1 MGKNPWLRAK
11 TNASSKPELKIKVVR
26 NTCYKK
32 LGSEIKSDNE
42 KYLNKSSLVNFRKSI
57 PFRKI
62 YVKYLDKKQYS
73 YRFRLYL
80 YYLGVIQKVRSLQTS
95 SFWSPFTP
103 LVRSCL
109 FYMYPSP
116 STDVRF
122 SELQPPTPF
131 PSSKIVPRR
140 LRRLFWIKNWGVKRE
155 KRINLKDECFLHSY
169 IYNDNTNIY
178 MFIKKR

>member
-11 TNASSKPELKIKVVR
+11 TNVSSKPELKIKVFR
-26 NTCYKK
+26 NTCYKE

-42 KYLNKSSLVNFRKSI
+42 KYLNKSSLVNFQKSI

-62 YVKYLDKKQYS
+62 YAKYLEKKQYS
-73 YRFRLYL
+73 YRFRLCL

-95 SFWSPFTP
+95 SFWPPFIT

-116 STDVRF
+116 KRTFALVNYF
-122 SELQPPTPF
+122 HPPP
-131 PSSKIVPRR
+131 PRPQ
-140 LRRLFWIKNWGVKRE
+140 K
-155 KRINLKDECFLHSY
+155 
-169 IYNDNTNIY
+169 
-178 MFIKKR
+178 